1 MRLKITLFIFYA
13 FCISQKN
20 YTQDL
25 KIDKPNFIIYIA
37 DDHNYQDYEIN
48 GNNDVQT
55 SAVKKLAAE
64 GITFKNA
71 YTSQAICAPSRSQ
84 LYTGL
89 YPMKNGVMANHLP
102 TKNVADI
109 NDFLAE
115 IGYEVVLAG

>member
-1 MRLKITLFIFYA
+1 MRLTITLFIFYA
-13 FCISQKN
+13 FFISQKN

-64 GITFKNA
+64 GLSLIH
-71 YTSQAICAPSRSQ
+71 I
-84 LYTGL
+84 
-89 YPMKNGVMANHLP
+89 
-102 TKNVADI
+102 
-109 NDFLAE
+109 
-115 IGYEVVLAG
+115 